1 MIGEKLN
8 DDDDDDD
15 DDVVDIDFDNV
26 VVDKGLMHSL
36 TSVYPKFDGDG
47 VVLDVVVVH
56 GDGVEED
63 SWGVGGNILGDDDIG
78 SFSFCFFFFWFVALY
93 NFLNIFV
100 VISSWDIGFATYSY
114 LPLLM

>member
-1 MIGEKLN
+1 LNFVDATSLWSFIITYVLFVSWTGAILIGEKLN

-63 SWGVGGNILGDDDIG
+63 
-78 SFSFCFFFFWFVALY
+78 
-93 NFLNIFV
+93 
-100 VISSWDIGFATYSY
+100 
-114 LPLLM
+114 